1 MKIKLYEILYK
12 ARICLCRGVNL
23 WKRYFS
29 IVNLIKIKK
38 KSAIIISIV
47 IAEMTFF
54 FLYFVMY
61 TFTCYLL
68 YFVGFFIFHFLIYI
82 VIVECK
88 LFVFLMYTNSYMTC
102 QSNNISQKTV
112 IVRSIPSLQN
122 VKTLSPFNFCKS
134 CLSLVGYF

>member
-12 ARICLCRGVNL
+12 ARICLRRGVNL

-29 IVNLIKIKK
+29 TVNLIKIKK

-68 YFVGFFIFHFLIYI
+68 YFVGFFYFSFFDLY
-82 VIVECK
+82 C
-88 LFVFLMYTNSYMTC
+88 NS
-102 QSNNISQKTV
+102 
-112 IVRSIPSLQN
+112 
-122 VKTLSPFNFCKS
+122 
-134 CLSLVGYF
+134 